1 MPKPKGKPPAKTA
14 SELTAAYQD
23 RLKQDGGGRFPTLT
37 LSPDEMARWRAL
49 EGRLGGADRGAA
61 KRTLLA
67 CMAAAEGQGAPDVP
81 GILRRLADQIEGGAT
96 IKTNRNVEV
105 RG

>member
-1 MPKPKGKPPAKTA
+1 MARTKGKSPAKTA

-37 LSPDEMARWRAL
+37 LSPDEMARWKAL
-49 EGRLGGADRGAA
+49 EARLGGADRGAV

-67 CMAAAEGQGAPDVP
+67 CMAAAEGQGAPDVA
-81 GILRRLADQIEGGAT
+81 GILRRLADQIEAGQRP
-96 IKTNRNVEV
+96 KR
-105 RG
+105 